1 MRRARPTRTRTGG
14 SGRARKATRGPAT
27 RCARHIAC
35 PQGCAARSLTLMQ
48 LNTLCVKKASRQ
60 CFTTDAQR

>member
-1 MRRARPTRTRTGG
+1 MRRARPARTRAGG
-14 SGRARKATRGPAT
+14 AGALARRRGH
-27 RCARHIAC
+27 RIRSARPIAC

>member
-1 MRRARPTRTRTGG
+1 MRRARPTRLVPRE
-14 SGRARKATRGPAT
+14 RA
-27 RCARHIAC
+27 CSQSDARRSHTLRPPYRV

>member
-1 MRRARPTRTRTGG
+1 MRRARPAGLVPG
-14 SGRARKATRGPAT
+14 ERACSQGDARRGHTLRPPYRA
-27 RCARHIAC
+27 
-35 PQGCAARSLTLMQ
+35 PQGCDARSLTLMQ